1 MAKDAIINVRT
12 DARLKNEVEAIFHH
26 LGLTS
31 TAAINMFYQQVK
43 LNYGMPFPVRIPT
56 ALTLKTVRDADKGI
70 DVIES
75 KSVDELFDKFE
86 S

>member
-43 LNYGMPFPVRIPT
+43 LNYGMPFPVKIPT
-56 ALTLKTVRDADKGI
+56 ALTLKTVRDSEKGI
-70 DVIES
+70 DVIEC
-75 KSVDELFDKFE
+75 KSVDEMIDKLNA
-86 S
+86 